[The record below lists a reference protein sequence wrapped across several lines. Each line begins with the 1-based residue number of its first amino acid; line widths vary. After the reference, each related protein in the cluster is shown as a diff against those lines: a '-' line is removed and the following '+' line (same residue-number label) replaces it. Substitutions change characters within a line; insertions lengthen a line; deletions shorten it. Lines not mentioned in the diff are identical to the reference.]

1 MTRILIVEDDASLA
15 ETLATLIRKAGFSVD
30 VSRNGADAMHLTANE
45 NYAAVVLD
53 LGLPAFDGV
62 VVLNAMREAKRTAP
76 VLVLTARDR
85 LADKAKAFK
94 AGADDY
100 LTKPFEPE
108 ELLLRLRA
116 LLRRSTGA
124 TQIVVEVG
132 HLSLDTMTG
141 AISSSGKQLSLT
153 HLETQVLTHFMHHA
167 DAVVSRTQISE
178 AVYELERDVNF
189 NTLEVI
195 VSRLRKK
202 IGHDLIETVR
212 GGGYRLH
219 GQKISNALD

>member
-15 ETLATLIRKAGFSVD
+15 ESLAALIRKAGFSVD
-30 VSRNGADAMHLTANE
+30 VSRNGADAMHLTVTE

-53 LGLPAFDGV
+53 LGLPVFDGII
-62 VVLNAMREAKRTAP
+62 VLNAIREAKRTAP

-116 LLRRSTGA
+116 LLRRSTGV

-132 HLSLDTMTG
+132 HLSLDTATG
-141 AISSSGKQLSLT
+141 AIACSGKQLSLT
-153 HLETQVLTHFMHHA
+153 HLETQVLTHFIHHA

-202 IGHDLIETVR
+202 IGHDSIETVR
-212 GGGYRLH
+212 GGGYRLR

>member
-1 MTRILIVEDDASLA
+1 MTRILIVEDDVSLA
-15 ETLATLIRKAGFSVD
+15 ESLAALVRKAGFSVD
-30 VSRNGADAMHLTANE
+30 VSRDGADAMHLTTSE

-62 VVLNAMREAKRTAP
+62 VVLNAMREARRTAP

-85 LADKAKAFK
+85 LADKARAFK

-116 LLRRSTGA
+116 LLRRSTGV
-124 TQIVVEVG
+124 TQIAVEVG
-132 HLSLDTMTG
+132 HLSLDTTTG
-141 AISSSGKQLSLT
+141 AIACSGKQLDLT
-153 HLETQVLTHFMHHA
+153 HLETQVLTHFMHHPN
-167 DAVVSRTQISE
+167 AVVSRTQISE

-212 GGGYRLH
+212 GGGYRLR
-219 GQKISNALD
+219 GQSRSNALD

>member
-15 ETLATLIRKAGFSVD
+15 EALAALIRKAGFSVD
-30 VSRNGADAMHLTANE
+30 LSRNGADAMHLAVNE

-116 LLRRSTGA
+116 LLRRSTGV
-124 TQIVVEVG
+124 TQTVVEVG
-132 HLSLDTMTG
+132 HLSLDTTTG
-141 AISSSGKQLSLT
+141 NIACGGKQLSLT
-153 HLETQVLTHFMHHA
+153 HLETQVLTHLMRHA

-178 AVYELERDVNF
+178 AVYELDRDVNF

-195 VSRLRKK
+195 VSRLRRK
-202 IGHDLIETVR
+202 IGRDLIETVR

-219 GQKISNALD
+219 GQRRSNALD

>member
-1 MTRILIVEDDASLA
+1 MTRILVVEDDLSLA
-15 ETLATLIRKAGFSVD
+15 DTLSALLRKSGFVVD
-30 VSRNGADAMHLTANE
+30 VSRDGADAMHLAVTE
-45 NYAAVVLD
+45 EYAAIVLD

-62 VVLNAMREAKRTAP
+62 VVLNAIREAKRAVP

-108 ELLLRLRA
+108 ELVLRLRA
-116 LLRRSTGA
+116 LLRRSVGMA
-124 TQIVVEVG
+124 RNAIEVG
-132 HLSLDTMTG
+132 PLSLDMATG
-141 AISSSGKQLSLT
+141 VIAHDGKPLDLT
-153 HLETQVLTHFMHHA
+153 HLETQVLTHFMHRA
-167 DAVVSRTQISE
+167 DAVVSRTQMSE
-178 AVYELERDVNF
+178 AVYELDRDANF

-202 IGHDLIETVR
+202 IGPGLIETIR
-212 GGGYRLH
+212 GGGYRLRSA
-219 GQKISNALD
+219 GKPNALD

>member
-1 MTRILIVEDDASLA
+1 MTRILIVEDDAALA
-15 ETLATLIRKAGFSVD
+15 QTLAALVRKAGFAVD
-30 VSRNGADAMHLTANE
+30 VARNGADAMHLAVTE

-62 VVLNAMREAKRTAP
+62 VVLNAMREARRTAP

-116 LLRRSTGA
+116 LLRRSTGV
-124 TQIVVEVG
+124 TQTFIEVG
-132 HLSLDTMTG
+132 PLSLDATTG
-141 AISSSGKQLSLT
+141 AIACHGKQLTLT

-167 DAVVSRTQISE
+167 DALVSRTQISE
-178 AVYELERDVNF
+178 AVYELDKDTNF

-202 IGHDLIETVR
+202 IGRDLIKTVR

-219 GQKISNALD
+219 GSRTSNALD

>member
-1 MTRILIVEDDASLA
+1 
-15 ETLATLIRKAGFSVD
+15 
-30 VSRNGADAMHLTANE
+30 MHLAANE

-53 LGLPAFDGV
+53 LGLPAFDGI

-116 LLRRSTGA
+116 LLRRSKGV
-124 TQIVVEVG
+124 TQTVVEAG
-132 HLSLDTMTG
+132 HLSLDTTTG
-141 AISSSGKQLSLT
+141 AITCRGKLLSLT
-153 HLETQVLTHFMHHA
+153 HLETLILTHLMHNA
-167 DAVVSRTQISE
+167 GAVVSRTEISE
-178 AVYELERDVNF
+178 AVYELDRDVNF

-202 IGHDLIETVR
+202 IGHELIETVR
-212 GGGYRLH
+212 GGGYRLC
-219 GQKISNALD
+219 GQNALD